1 LFPFGPQR
9 PTNNSH
15 SVVTYRQ

>member
-1 LFPFGPQR
+1 LIPFGPQR